1 MEQIMNAKQSIKGV
15 LLAGGTG
22 SRLYPTTK
30 VTNKHLLPIYNNPMI
45 YYPLETLINMGI
57 KEILVV
63 SGTEHCG
70 HILQLLG
77 SGKHLGVDI
86 SYRVQDEAG
95 GIAQALGLAESFA
108 CGSKV
113 AVILGDNIFVDNFNI
128 DDFDDGA
135 RIYLKK
141 TSTPERFGIANFFQD
156 KLVSIVEK
164 PKQFISDLA
173 VTGLYLYD
181 NLVFDFIR
189 NIKPSERNELEITDI
204 NNIYIRE
211 QKISY
216 EIVKNDW
223 TDAGTFESLYIANQ
237 IARNKFQ
244 MENK

>member
-1 MEQIMNAKQSIKGV
+1 MNAKRQIKGV

-30 VTNKHLLPIYNNPMI
+30 VTNKHLLPIYNKPMI

-57 KEILVV
+57 TDILVV

-77 SGKHLGVDI
+77 SGKSFGVNI

-108 CGSKV
+108 CGSDV
-113 AVILGDNIFVDNFNI
+113 AVILGDNIFLDNFAI
-128 DDFDDGA
+128 DDFVSGA

-141 TSTPERFGIANFFQD
+141 TSTPERFGIANFYQD
-156 KLVSIVEK
+156 KLISIVEK
-164 PKQFISDLA
+164 PKQYISDLA

-181 NLVFDFIR
+181 NNVFDHIK
-189 NIKPSERNELEITDI
+189 NIKPSQRNELEITDI

-216 EIVKNDW
+216 EIVKNAW
-223 TDAGTFESLYIANQ
+223 TDAGTFESLYTANQ
-237 IARNKFQ
+237 IARNKYL